1 MINDLVHRHNIL
13 AVVDKSVKEYSD
25 KHPDMQKHV
34 DGLLYSIINAVHDVD
49 CQFDLDE
56 LLKYLREMENH
67 QLKKAVDCYGMGFE
81 FASTVAKHKADG
93 IQLAVDHIEEVMQDA
108 GD

>member
-1 MINDLVHRHNIL
+1 
-13 AVVDKSVKEYSD
+13 
-25 KHPDMQKHV
+25 
-34 DGLLYSIINAVHDVD
+34 
-49 CQFDLDE
+49 
-56 LLKYLREMENH
+56 MENH